1 MNASSRLVCI
11 TGATR
16 GLGRALAVRLA
27 HQGNAIVGA
36 YRQDQQAAAAVAKL
50 VDSALPQG
58 HPPSRWVAGDLAT
71 MAGRASVLAMFC
83 QQPMD
88 AVVLNAGLVLPG
100 PVDGPTTSPDPLLA
114 QLRVDLEAP
123 LYLVR
128 GLLQAG
134 ALAAGAS
141 IVMISSNLVRRSV
154 PGMVAYTAAK
164 AGLEGATRA
173 LARELGPQGI
183 RVNAVAP
190 GLLQTDMTGNRGQDV
205 FAAHARE
212 VPLGRLTTVEDVT
225 GVVEFLLGQTSAMVT
240 GQVID
245 VDGGWSC

>member
-1 MNASSRLVCI
+1 MSAGLRPVCI

-16 GLGRALAVRLA
+16 GLGRALALRLA
-27 HQGNAIVGA
+27 HQGTPLLGT
-36 YRQDQQAAAAVAKL
+36 YRSDHRAAATVASL
-50 VDSALPQG
+50 VDKVLPG
-58 HPPSRWVAGDLAT
+58 TPSHWVAGDLAT
-71 MAGRASVLAMFC
+71 TAGRDAILAGVC
-83 QQPMD
+83 QQPL
-88 AVVLNAGLVLPG
+88 AGVVLNAGIVIPG
-100 PVDGPTTSPDPLLA
+100 PVDRPTSSPDPLLA

-128 GLLQAG
+128 GLLRAG
-134 ALAAGAS
+134 CLPDGAS
-141 IVMISSNLVRRSV
+141 IVMVSSNLTRRTV

-173 LARELGPQGI
+173 LARELGPRGI

-190 GLLQTDMTGNRGQDV
+190 GLLQTDMTAGRDADV

-212 VPLGRLTTVEDVT
+212 VPLGRLTSVDDVA
-225 GVVEFLLGQTSAMVT
+225 GVIEFLLGQASAMVT